1 MTRHNGVQEAP
12 VELPIDW
19 YLLECNPNPK
29 CRGVCQALSRQ
40 LKDAETFE
48 EKVIIAREIR
58 NHRDADEC

>member
-1 MTRHNGVQEAP
+1 MRAHNGVQEKP

-29 CRGVCQALSRQ
+29 CSGVCQALSKQ
-40 LKDAETFE
+40 LGEAETLE
-48 EKVIIAREIR
+48 EKMVIAREIR